1 MAGDKVRGSE
11 RLLRERNEVIPRSV
25 RTGTD
30 LFVVRAEGHTL
41 WDADGRAY
49 TDLTGGIGVTST
61 GHRPARVVKALK
73 DQIDRY
79 LHVCFMVFNYEPYVE
94 LAKALRAVAP
104 LPGGKSAFFNSG
116 AEAVENAVKI
126 ARAYTKRPGAISF
139 LNSFHGRTLLTLSLT
154 GKYAP
159 YKVGFEPFVPHV
171 YQAPYPYH
179 YRCPPGHSESECGD
193 RALEGIEAVFHSQ
206 APADKVAAIVFEPVQ
221 GEGGF
226 VVPPRDFVRGL
237 RTLCSDHGIVFVD
250 DEVQAGMG
258 RTAKM
263 FAIEH
268 FGVEPDLV
276 TTAKALG
283 GGLPISGVTGR
294 PEIMDAPVPGSVGGT
309 FGGNPLACVAALEN
323 LALIKASLPAA
334 ERLGRAIR
342 KRLEEMREAHELV
355 GDVRGLGCMQA
366 LELVKDRKSKE
377 PAKDETKAVQN
388 EAREN
393 GLLVLTAGWH
403 DNVIRL
409 LPPITMPVDALDT
422 ALDVLGAAIGKVERE
437 RRT

>member
-1 MAGDKVRGSE
+1 MGGEKVREGE
-11 RLLRERNEVIPRSV
+11 RLLRERNKVIPRSV
-25 RTGTD
+25 HTGTD

-49 TDLTGGIGVTST
+49 TDLTGGIGVTNT
-61 GHRPARVVKALK
+61 GHRPAPVVKALK

-79 LHVCFMVFNYEPYVE
+79 LHVCFMVFNYEPYVR

-104 LPGGKSAFFNSG
+104 LARGKSAFFNSG

-139 LNSFHGRTLLTLSLT
+139 QNSFHGRTLLTLSLT

-159 YKVGFEPFVPHV
+159 YKVGFEPFVPNI

-179 YRCPPGHSESECGD
+179 YRCPPGHTESECGD
-193 RALEGIEAVFHSQ
+193 RALEGVEAIFHSQ
-206 APADKVAAIVFEPVQ
+206 APADRVAAIVVEPIQ

-226 VVPPRDFVRGL
+226 VAPPQDFVRGL
-237 RTLCSDHGIVFVD
+237 RKLCSDHGIVLVD
-250 DEVQAGMG
+250 DEVQSGMG

-323 LALIKASLPAA
+323 LALIKAALPAA
-334 ERLGRAIR
+334 ARLGRAIR
-342 KRLEEMREAHELV
+342 KRLEEMQASHDLI

-366 LELVKDRKSKE
+366 VELVKDRKTKE
-377 PAKDETKAVQN
+377 PARDETKAVQRV
-388 EAREN
+388 AREG

-409 LPPITMPVDALDT
+409 LPPVTMPAPEMDAALDI
-422 ALDVLGAAIGKVERE
+422 LEDAIRAVEGG
-437 RRT
+437 T

>member
-1 MAGDKVRGSE
+1 MAGQKVREGE
-11 RLLRERNEVIPRSV
+11 RLLRERNEVVPRSV

-41 WDADGRAY
+41 WDADGREY
-49 TDLTGGIGVTST
+49 TDLTGGIGVLTT
-61 GHRPARVVKALK
+61 GHRPEAVVKALK
-73 DQIDRY
+73 DQLDRY

-94 LAKALRAVAP
+94 LAKALRGVAP

-126 ARAYTKRPGAISF
+126 SRAYTKRPSVISF
-139 LNSFHGRTLLTLSLT
+139 QNSFHGRTLLTLSLT

-159 YKVGFEPFVPHV
+159 YKVGFEPFVPQV

-179 YRCPPGHSESECGD
+179 YRCPPGHSESECAGL
-193 RALEGIEAVFHSQ
+193 ALEGIEAIFHSQ
-206 APADKVAAIVFEPVQ
+206 AAADRVAAIVVEPIQ

-226 VVPPRDFVRGL
+226 VVPPKEFLPGL
-237 RTLCSDHGIVFVD
+237 RKLCNDHGIVLVD

-258 RTAKM
+258 RTARM

-294 PEIMDAPVPGSVGGT
+294 AEIMDAPVPGSVGGT
-309 FGGNPLACVAALEN
+309 FGGNPLACVAAVEN
-323 LALIKASLPAA
+323 LAIIKASLPAA

-342 KRLEEMREAHELV
+342 KRLDEMREAHDLV

-366 LELVKDRKSKE
+366 LELVKSRKTKE
-377 PAKDETKAVQN
+377 PAKDETKAIQK
-388 EAREN
+388 EARER

-409 LPPITMPVDALDT
+409 LPPITMPVDALRT
-422 ALDVLGAAIGKVERE
+422 GLDVLDEAIGKVERA
-437 RRT
+437 RA